1 MPKDASLRDTS
12 YVPIMRKTVAAER
25 EKWSHPH
32 AAWPSDSRMKKLAG
46 ALLSE
51 GIEIGGPFPPL
62 NNWARISIGL
72 PKENALARGATE
84 KLLSGRTNQQASAL
98 ATARWNVAAN
108 CLYPSTC
115 P

>member
-1 MPKDASLRDTS
+1 MEPPARGLALSMPIPEEIS
-12 YVPIMRKTVAAER
+12 YSSR
-25 EKWSHPH
+25 
-32 AAWPSDSRMKKLAG
+32 SDSRMKKLAG

-72 PKENALARGATE
+72 PKENALARSAIE